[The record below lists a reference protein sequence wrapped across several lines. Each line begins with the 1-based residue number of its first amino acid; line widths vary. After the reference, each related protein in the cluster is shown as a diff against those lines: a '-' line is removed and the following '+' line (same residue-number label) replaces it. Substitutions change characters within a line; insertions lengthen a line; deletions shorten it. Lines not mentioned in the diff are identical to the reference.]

1 MKRGVCAVGCV
12 SMVMMLVGCGLDPVD
27 LPIPGSY
34 VAGEKYSVEIEFA
47 SVLNLPRKAKV
58 VVDGVDAGVLEKV
71 ELVGTTAVATV
82 DLSSAVQ
89 LPKGTQAELRQ
100 STILG
105 EIYIALLPPTRSAD
119 SAESADSADS
129 SGTAESSGTE
139 LPTEAGFLADGD
151 VIPIERT
158 VPADNVEDVLRG
170 LSNVVAGGHYVQLQE
185 AVDNFN
191 AAVPP
196 DPAVLDSVNTAA
208 RAALT
213 DLGDNTDE
221 IDRILA
227 AAEGVSTTIVE
238 RQSGVDRIL
247 TVGPSRASG
256 LSEVL
261 FSVVHLIFTLGYMSQ
276 NIGDVLA
283 EPYDELHDA
292 VGIIAPALVTI
303 GSADSTVP
311 MNVEKVNNLLRDRLI
326 PYFQSTPNIALRS
339 VSAEGAT
346 ARADDM
352 IGILRGIGIVR

>member
-12 SMVMMLVGCGLDPVD
+12 SMVMTLVGCGLDPVD

-58 VVDGVDAGVLEKV
+58 VIDGVDAGVLEKV

-105 EIYIALLPPTRSAD
+105 ENYIALLPPT
-119 SAESADSADS
+119 ESADSADS

-139 LPTEAGFLADGD
+139 MSTEADFLADGD

-339 VSAEGAT
+339 VSVEGAT

-352 IGILRGIGIVR
+352 IEILRGIGIVR

>member
-1 MKRGVCAVGCV
+1 MSTISSV
-12 SMVMMLVGCGLDPVD
+12 SLAMVLVGCGLDPVD

-34 VAGEKYSVEIEFA
+34 VAGEQYSVEIEFA

-89 LPKGTQAELRQ
+89 LPKDTRAELRQ

-105 EIYIALLPPTRSAD
+105 EIYIALLPP
-119 SAESADSADS
+119 
-129 SGTAESSGTE
+129 AESSGTE
-139 LPTEAGFLADGD
+139 MPTEAGFLTDGD

-208 RAALT
+208 RAAVT
-213 DLGDNTDE
+213 DIGDNTDE

-227 AAEGVSTTIVE
+227 AAEGVSTTIVA
-238 RQSGVDRIL
+238 RQSGVDRVL

-311 MNVEKVNNLLRDRLI
+311 MNVDKVNSLLRDRLI

-339 VSAEGAT
+339 VSVEGAT